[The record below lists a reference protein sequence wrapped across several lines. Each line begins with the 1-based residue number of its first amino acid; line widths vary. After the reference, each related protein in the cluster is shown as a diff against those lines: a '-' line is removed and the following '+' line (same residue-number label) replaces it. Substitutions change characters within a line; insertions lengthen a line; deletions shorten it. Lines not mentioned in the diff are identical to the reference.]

1 MGNDIYIVD
10 DDEAIRDSLKT
21 LLETH
26 GFSIHLYSD
35 GERFLEADL
44 MGISGPVL
52 LDVRMPGRNGLEALE
67 EALNVNKT
75 LKIVVM
81 SGHADVA
88 MAVMALKKGALDFIE
103 KPFQASELLKVIG
116 RLNTQIQ
123 DEKHASFQTGALRQK
138 IEKLTPREREVMSH
152 LVHGKPNKVV
162 AADMEL
168 SVRTV
173 ETHRAHLFSK
183 LEIRSISELVRIA
196 IKTDKTVD

>member
-21 LLETH
+21 LLEAH

-44 MGISGPVL
+44 MGILGPVL
-52 LDVRMPGRNGLEALE
+52 LDVRMPGRNGLDVLE
-67 EALNVNKT
+67 EALIANKT
-75 LKIVVM
+75 LKIIVM

-103 KPFQASELLKVIG
+103 KPFAANDVLNILK
-116 RLNTQIQ
+116 RLNQSS
-123 DEKHASFQTGALRQK
+123 AQK
-138 IEKLTPREREVMSH
+138 SAAIDADKIARERLLKLTPREREVMEH
-152 LVHGKPNKVV
+152 LVQGKPNKIV
-162 AADMEL
+162 ASDLGL

-173 ETHRAHLFSK
+173 ETHRARLLSK
-183 LEIRSISELVRIA
+183 LDVKSLSDLVRLSILEKKLA
-196 IKTDKTVD
+196 

>member
-21 LLETH
+21 LLEAH

-44 MGISGPVL
+44 MGILGPVL
-52 LDVRMPGRNGLEALE
+52 LDVRMPGRNGLDVLE
-67 EALNVNKT
+67 EALIANKT
-75 LKIVVM
+75 LKIIVM

-123 DEKHASFQTGALRQK
+123 DEQQASVKNGALRQK

-152 LVHGKPNKVV
+152 LVHGKPNKIV
-162 AADMEL
+162 AADLEL

-196 IKTDKTVD
+196 IETDGTVV